1 MAVDLTNINP
11 TDLIKELG
19 MGNILGGNSNGNDGL
34 GGGVLLGLLLGRS
47 GILGGAGVADA
58 AMNNNQ
64 QQAIDSAVA
73 AALANANQQ
82 NNNAMLLLKDI
93 QDTGQQLTTTITSGN
108 QALSNTVTSGN
119 QDLMTS
125 QLQSQISNLQGQ
137 SGILSAV
144 DNSKA
149 SVINEVH
156 ESAAEGIAA
165 LNQVAAGMA
174 AGFSSLNTNV
184 LQGTYAVTQA
194 VTNDGDKTRALIQS
208 IETANLQRQLGVAE
222 SRLMHQENASLI
234 RTGNVDV
241 ITNVNQNQLQTQQQQ
256 MATNSLLGQLIST
269 IQHNTNSIVNLGT
282 ITGTNQAATAV
293 RA

>member
-1 MAVDLTNINP
+1 MAVGDIDTNGVNLNS
-11 TDLIKELG
+11 LIEGAK
-19 MGNILGGNSNGNDGL
+19 MGNLLGGQNQGEGL

-47 GILGGAGVADA
+47 GILGGAGAEDGRL
-58 AMNNNQ
+58 
-64 QQAIDSAVA
+64 AIDAAVA

-82 NNNAMLLLKDI
+82 NNNSMLLLKDI
-93 QDTGQQLTTTITSGN
+93 QDTGQQLTATITN
-108 QALSNTVTSGN
+108 GN

-125 QLQSQISNLQGQ
+125 QLQGQISNLQGQ

-156 ESAAEGIAA
+156 ESAADGIAA

-174 AGFSSLNTNV
+174 AGFNSLNTNV
-184 LQGTYAVTQA
+184 LQGTYAVTQS

-222 SRLMHQENASLI
+222 SRLMHQENAALI

-256 MATNSLLGQLIST
+256 QQLATNSLLGQLIST

>member
-1 MAVDLTNINP
+1 
-11 TDLIKELG
+11 
-19 MGNILGGNSNGNDGL
+19 
-34 GGGVLLGLLLGRS
+34 
-47 GILGGAGVADA
+47 
-58 AMNNNQ
+58 
-64 QQAIDSAVA
+64 
-73 AALANANQQ
+73 
-82 NNNAMLLLKDI
+82 MLLLKDI
-93 QDTGQQLTTTITSGN
+93 QDTGQQLTATITN
-108 QALSNTVTSGN
+108 GN

-125 QLQSQISNLQGQ
+125 QLQGQISNLQGQ

-156 ESAAEGIAA
+156 ESAADGIAA

-174 AGFSSLNTNV
+174 AGFNSLNTNV
-184 LQGTYAVTQA
+184 LQGTYAVTQT

-256 MATNSLLGQLIST
+256 QQSATNSLLGQLIST

-282 ITGTNQAATAV
+282 ITGTSQAATAV
-293 RA
+293 RV